1 MNIETN
7 RLNTF
12 TNWPASAPVDPI
24 RIAKAGFFFTGEG
37 TEVQCFSCGGK
48 ISEWNYG
55 DQVMWRHRNMEPNC
69 AFVVNPQL
77 SGNVP
82 LVLGRECPVET
93 SIVSVQQPSSIETQQ
108 SSGATE
114 EDDMYKSDALRLLSF
129 INWDVSLLLGVRFRI
144 VWQVKKVE
152 SWGDGGRLPLSPPST
167 PIIS

>member
-1 MNIETN
+1 MNVETN

-24 RIAKAGFFFTGEG
+24 RIAKAGFFYTGEG

-77 SGNVP
+77 SGNVA
-82 LVLGRECPVET
+82 LVLARECPVTNT
-93 SIVSVQQPSSIETQQ
+93 STVPIQPNSIEFNSGPVELQQ
-108 SSGATE
+108 DSGPTE
-114 EDDMYKSDALRLLSF
+114 EDEMYKSDALRLLSF
-129 INWDVSLLLGVRFRI
+129 INWNVSLLL
-144 VWQVKKVE
+144 
-152 SWGDGGRLPLSPPST
+152 
-167 PIIS
+167 